1 MSASLPES
9 LKKIDLW
16 LLTTAIVLM
25 GLGLIMVT
33 SASSVVADRI
43 WQDSYFFARKQF
55 FFSLMGLAVLYLTFC
70 FGYRRVVSRPYFW
83 LGLTLFLLL
92 LTVAS
97 PLGKEIRGARRWLD
111 FFFFSF
117 QPLELAKIALIFYL
131 ADFFSRKQELVK
143 TFSIGLLPPILI
155 TASLCCFLLLQPDF
169 GGAVYLACLLFLLSF
184 LGGARFVYLVALLLV
199 FFLGAAM
206 LIVFSSYRLDRL
218 AFLDPFKDSHA
229 AGYQLVQSL
238 YAFGSGGW
246 LGRGLGASKQKLFFL
261 PDAHNDFIFSVL
273 GEELGF
279 LGVSF
284 VFLLFGILMWRVFL
298 LALRLPE
305 LKQKLLAT
313 GMGLVL
319 FLGGVLN
326 MAVVL
331 GAAPTKGIPMPFLSY
346 GGTHLLTCYF
356 AFGILLSLSKEVDR

>member
-16 LLTTAIVLM
+16 LLVTAIVLM

-33 SASSVVADRI
+33 SASSVIADKT
-43 WQDSYFFARKQF
+43 WQDSYFFTRKQF
-55 FFSLMGLAVLYLTFC
+55 FFSLTGLVVLFVTFRL
-70 FGYRRVVSRPYFW
+70 GYRRFASRPYFW
-83 LGLTLFLLL
+83 LGLTLLLLL
-92 LTVAS
+92 LTVGS
-97 PLGKEIRGARRWLD
+97 PLGKEIRGARRWLN

-131 ADFFSRKQELVK
+131 ADFFSRKQDLVK

-155 TASLCCFLLLQPDF
+155 TGSLCCFLILQPDF
-169 GGAVYLACLLFLLSF
+169 GGAVYLACLLFVLSF
-184 LGGARFVYLVALLLV
+184 LGGARFVYLVALGLVALL
-199 FFLGAAM
+199 GGAM
-206 LIVFSSYRLDRL
+206 LVIFSSYRLERL
-218 AFLDPFKDSHA
+218 AFLDPFKDSHDT
-229 AGYQLVQSL
+229 GYQLVQSL

-246 LGRGLGASKQKLFFL
+246 IGRGLGASKQKLFFL

-284 VFLLFGILMWRVFL
+284 VFFLFGVLIWRVFL
-298 LALRLPE
+298 LAFRLTE

-319 FLGGVLN
+319 FLGGILN